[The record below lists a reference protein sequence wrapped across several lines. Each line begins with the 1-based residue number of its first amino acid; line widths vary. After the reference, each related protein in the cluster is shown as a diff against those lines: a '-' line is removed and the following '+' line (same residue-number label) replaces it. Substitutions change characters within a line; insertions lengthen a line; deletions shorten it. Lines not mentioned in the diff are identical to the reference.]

1 MKTKNKTTLY
11 CFSPAVMLAT
21 LVIEFALAIWI
32 LIRAKSSTIKKIAVV
47 TLFLLGI
54 FQLAEFMVCGAY
66 NEALVNVASR
76 VGYVAITFLPA
87 LGIHLANQIAGRKNN
102 WVTIIAYVLAGG
114 FALYFGFAPA
124 SINSSICTG
133 NYVIFNLKY
142 TAGLVYT
149 VYYFSLLFGLIG
161 LSAQL
166 RRKIRDKNRQDA
178 LLWLIAGTLVFL
190 IPTGLV
196 YWFIPSSQEG
206 IPSIMC
212 GFAVVYAIILAGK
225 IVPLATK
232 SKRA

>member
-1 MKTKNKTTLY
+1 
-11 CFSPAVMLAT
+11 MLAT
-21 LVIEFALAIWI
+21 LVIELVLAIWV
-32 LIRAKSSTIKKIAVV
+32 LIRTKSSTIKKIAI
-47 TLFLLGI
+47 TSLLLLGL

-66 NEALVNVASR
+66 SEALVNVASR

-102 WVTIIAYVLAGG
+102 WFTILAYILAGG

-149 VYYFSLLFGLIG
+149 VYYFSLLFGIIG

-166 RRKIRDKNRQDA
+166 RRQVRAKNKQDA

-190 IPTGLV
+190 VPTGLV
-196 YWFIPSSQEG
+196 YWFVPSSQDG

-232 SKRA
+232 PKRA